1 MQPNRDKIASEL
13 LFAFPPISLNYAYI
27 RSLSCVS
34 MCSFGEIENWTSVV
48 LCFVTG
54 ATVVLLA
61 TLMKGV
67 NETGCAI

>member
-1 MQPNRDKIASEL
+1 
-13 LFAFPPISLNYAYI
+13 
-27 RSLSCVS
+27 